1 MKSGTIFCPL
11 IFCPI
16 ALILTLVTAGR
27 AQELPQLQAAFFHQT
42 PIGVSRTGAVIQA
55 IITDDDLKTNSMK
68 RRVLLIGGLDGS
80 PRTTKAA
87 ISCMSEF
94 YSQPESARAGIALSI
109 IAGGNPWGIQ
119 NKTIGDNGSGGNPAS
134 GYPPQGDAYLNATN
148 PESQYIWRW
157 IGMHAPDL
165 VIELVDGETSKFVDV
180 TTRPADSL
188 AVALPKHR
196 ACNVGFIQ
204 TRLLAVESAKPIPL
218 ELLQQAVAE
227 LPKPPAADSARRA
240 MQQRDERTPIEVG
253 NQLAKVYGHDLP
265 TVAYIPAVACLGRL
279 RLAKLTSDSSVL
291 PDLLKI
297 TASYHSGAKPTLT
310 EKSSGSDIAGHILW
324 GELYDATQD
333 KRYIELARA
342 AADRAFDSMGKPL
355 EAMPTHLEMSDS
367 VFMGCPILA
376 QVGRLTGETKY
387 FDMCLTHMRFML
399 KLNVRSDGLHRHSPL
414 DETAWGRGN
423 GFPALGLALA
433 LDDLPEN
440 HAGRAEM
447 LAAFQAHLRALL
459 PHQDVTGAWH
469 QVVDHP
475 ESYRELTSTCM
486 ITYAMIRGVRRGW
499 LHRSTYEPAIRE
511 GWQAIK
517 ARVAEDGSLV
527 DVCTGTGKMK
537 SLREYL
543 DRTAIIGKDPRGGAM
558 SLLVSTEMA
567 QWDKELLK

>member
-1 MKSGTIFCPL
+1 MNRWVGYSSLALLLALAAVGRSQESSPL
-11 IFCPI
+11 K
-16 ALILTLVTAGR
+16 AT
-27 AQELPQLQAAFFHQT
+27 FFHQM
-42 PIGVSRTGAVIQA
+42 PIGVTRTGAVIQA
-55 IITDDDLKTNSMK
+55 IITEDDLKTNSNK
-68 RRVLLIGGLDGS
+68 QRVLLIGGLDGS
-80 PRTTKAA
+80 PRTTQAA
-87 ISCMSEF
+87 ITCMSEF
-94 YSQPESARAGIALSI
+94 YSQPESARTGFALSI
-109 IAGGNPWGIQ
+109 IAGGNPWGIN
-119 NKTIGDNGSGGNPAS
+119 NKAIGDNGAGGNPAR
-134 GYPPQGDAYLNATN
+134 GYPPQGDAYLSPTN

-165 VIELVDGETSKFVDV
+165 VIELVDGETMQFVD
-180 TTRPADSL
+180 TATRPADSL
-188 AVALPKHR
+188 AVALPKHP

-204 TRLLAVESAKPIPL
+204 ARVLSVEAQKPISL
-218 ELLQQAVAE
+218 ELIQQAAAD
-227 LPKPPAADSARRA
+227 LPKQPAADSARRV
-240 MQQRDERTPIEVG
+240 MRLRDERTPIEVG

-279 RLAKLTSDSSVL
+279 RLAKLTADSSVV

-297 TASYHSGAKPTLT
+297 TANYHSGTKPTLT
-310 EKSSGSDIAGHILW
+310 DKSSGSDIAGHILW

-342 AADRAFDSMGKPL
+342 AADRAFDPAGKPL

-376 QVGRLTGETKY
+376 QVGRLTSDAKY

-433 LDDLPEN
+433 LEDLPEN
-440 HAGRAEM
+440 YAGRTEM
-447 LAAFQAHLRALL
+447 LTAFQAHLRALQ
-459 PHQDVTGAWH
+459 PHQDASGAWH

-499 LHRSTYEPAIRE
+499 LDRPTFEPAIRK
-511 GWQAIK
+511 GWTAIK
-517 ARVAEDGSLV
+517 ARVADDGSLV

-543 DRTAIIGKDPRGGAM
+543 DRTAILGKDPRGGAM